1 MNKWHLVLASVA
13 LAGTLAVPVA
23 EASTYT
29 VQKGDTLSKIALAHG
44 TTVDSLKT
52 WNKLKQDHIYVKQ
65 ELIVAKGQ
73 PTGGGAAPVPVK
85 KPGVAGKEGAGT
97 TVKPDAVV
105 STTYTYSV
113 VKGDNLTKI
122 ASKNNTT
129 IAKLKE
135 WNGLSSDAIYVNQT
149 LMIKKE
155 GAASNGP
162 VESGNRQEPS
172 AAARY
177 ADQEIAAR
185 LAVEKKITGQ
195 PSEASREKYE
205 KVIETAQAL
214 VGAPYIYGGNT
225 PSGFDCSGFVSHV
238 YSNATANMT
247 RKSSLDYFMNDT
259 TVVEKP
265 VPGDVVFFK
274 NTYLPTISHMGIYIG
289 SNQFIHAGTDGVEV
303 SDLSYDYWKTRFVAY
318 KRFNSM
324 K

>member
-23 EASTYT
+23 EASIYT

-52 WNKLKQDHIYVKQ
+52 WNKLQQDNIYVKQ
-65 ELIVAKGQ
+65 ELVVAKGK
-73 PTGGGAAPVPVK
+73 PTVGGTAPVQAK
-85 KPGVAGKEGAGT
+85 KPGASSKEGA
-97 TVKPDAVV
+97 VAAIKPEAVA
-105 STTYTYSV
+105 SPTYTYSV
-113 VKGDNLTKI
+113 VKGDNLMKI
-122 ASKNNTT
+122 ASQNNTT
-129 IAKLKE
+129 VAKLKE
-135 WNGLSSDAIYVNQT
+135 WNGLSTDTIYVNQT
-149 LMIKKE
+149 LIIKKE
-155 GAASNGP
+155 GATPNGP
-162 VESGNRQEPS
+162 VESRNRQEPS
-172 AAARY
+172 ATGH
-177 ADQEIAAR
+177 ADREIAAR

-195 PSEASREKYE
+195 PSKASRDKYE

-214 VGAPYIYGGNT
+214 VGTPYIYGGNT

-238 YSNATANMT
+238 YSNAAANIT

-265 VPGDVVFFK
+265 IPGDVVFFK

-289 SNQFIHAGTDGVEV
+289 NNQFIHAGTDGVEV